1 MSEIIMV
8 IRARDAVELQAWPG
22 QYYPEVRT
30 TVTYRRE
37 ILTRPSLLTFPSRKS
52 GARVTGPHLR
62 LQSFTPS
69 CASGSPLHTLL
80 SLYLWS

>member
-30 TVTYRRE
+30 TVT
-37 ILTRPSLLTFPSRKS
+37 S
-52 GARVTGPHLR
+52 GERSSQDPA
-62 LQSFTPS
+62 
-69 CASGSPLHTLL
+69 
-80 SLYLWS
+80 Y